1 MCEKKCVP
9 IGCIKRKRRID
20 QLKENQSELSRHAGT
35 TQLYGNVF
43 FPHKKSNSS
52 ERTESPTARKS
63 MANQM
68 SIKQPA
74 NWL

>member
-1 MCEKKCVP
+1 MRVKLRANWLYKAKKTNQP
-9 IGCIKRKRRID
+9 AERKPVRTFKTRR
-20 QLKENQSELSRHAGT
+20 HYT
-35 TQLYGNVF
+35 TVLECF

-68 SIKQPA
+68 SIKQPG